1 MAIIKNHR
9 LEYEVGQIDVTY
21 PKNDKETYFGSVPVI
36 VPNNWTPPKPPPQ
49 PGKMPVKGDLISLD
63 EKQYRVLKI
72 NDTIAEVVAMYNSTD
87 SQAFGSNNTYKGNA
101 LDTYC
106 NETFYGTLS
115 AAMKTAIVE
124 KTFTQ
129 DEWTQTSDAGILIY
143 NGTYV
148 GFTSQSTVNYI
159 LGLSNA
165 AYDTAISRK
174 CYALSIQD
182 VIDYLEVTTAMTSAN
197 TTLTNT
203 NIWQMFWKQ
212 STSPGSGT
220 AYNIL
225 FRSAYK
231 NLSTQVFRAFG
242 RDGAILD
249 GSATNAASVRPA
261 FQIDL
266 SKIDFKEV

>member
-49 PGKMPVKGDLISLD
+49 PGKMPVKGDLISID

-72 NDTIAEVVAMYNSTD
+72 DNTIAEVVAMYNSTE

-115 AAMKTAIVE
+115 ATMKTAIVE

-129 DEWTQTSDAGILIY
+129 DEWTQTSDAGIPIY

-148 GFTSQSTVNYI
+148 GFSTQSTINYT

-165 AYDTAISRK
+165 AYDIAISRK

-182 VIDYLEVTTAMTSAN
+182 VIDYLEVTTTMTPAN
-197 TTLTNT
+197 TTLTAANL
-203 NIWQMFWKQ
+203 WQMFWNQ
-212 STSPGSGT
+212 LTSPGSGNT
-220 AYNIL
+220 YNIL
-225 FRSAYK
+225 LSSAYR
-231 NLSTQVFRAFG
+231 NLSTQVFRVFG
-242 RDGAILD
+242 RDGEILD
-249 GSATNAASVRPA
+249 GGATGVASVRPA